1 MSGILKAGDIIAGQ
15 EGMAYMEIDGR
26 NEPMFYVKNVNG
38 AVGKQKTQLRTL
50 GKRGDQ
56 NKATGWAGTGSMV
69 IHKVTSQFVEMAV
82 EYVKTGRDSYFN
94 LTIVNDDPSST
105 IGSQRVV
112 LVDVNLDSYPVAL
125 LDVDAEALEEEMD
138 FTFDDLDLIES
149 FKKPSNF
156 A

>member
-1 MSGILKAGDIIAGQ
+1 MSGILKAGDVIAGQ

-38 AVGKQKTQLRTL
+38 IVEKQKTQLRTL

-56 NKATGWAGTGSMV
+56 NKTIGWAGSGSMV

-94 LTIVNDDPSST
+94 LTVVNDDPSST